1 MSYFK
6 DLKSKYQHATHSDVA
21 DPAEHVILVFTE
33 FDLFRRA
40 VTKREIKSRNEIM
53 AAMKTCVDLLSPRLL
68 QLPANVENDI
78 KQFALRLT
86 TMVTMIGRKDG
97 VYKFADLAED
107 LNDASRG
114 KLQFIEQRI
123 KNNVKM
129 FREGTGLPPIN
140 DVDRAKMQKFYSN
153 SNKLPERLA
162 TPFAVVHYPLVPLF
176 EDFNLMTDKAL
187 KTVGLRYER
196 MAESFVVLKD
206 QVLLAA
212 DIPKLTEMF
221 ADTKKRQKSGIDL
234 PAVVMDILEQINK
247 NNPGNKFELM
257 SPIPVRNPR
266 NANIALFWLIPAD
279 KLRAL
284 GRVGRTSRLQSWS
297 LPHRHVAEL

>member
-6 DLKSKYQHATHSDVA
+6 DLKSKYQHATHADVV
-21 DPAEHVILVFTE
+21 DPAEHVIAVFNE

-40 VTKREIKSRNEIM
+40 VTKREIKSRNEITT
-53 AAMKTCVDLLSPRLL
+53 AMKTCVDLLSPRLL
-68 QLPANVENDI
+68 QLPANVETDI
-78 KQFALRLT
+78 KQFALRLSSMT
-86 TMVTMIGRKDG
+86 TMIERKDG
-97 VYKFADLAED
+97 VYKFADLVDD
-107 LNDASRG
+107 LNDPARG

-123 KNNVKM
+123 KNNTKM

-140 DVDRAKMQKFYSN
+140 DADREKMQKFYSHA
-153 SNKLPERLA
+153 NKLPERLA
-162 TPFAVVHYPLVPLF
+162 TPFAVVHYPVVPLF
-176 EDFNLMTDKAL
+176 EDFNLMSDKAL
-187 KTVGLRYER
+187 KMVGFKYER

-212 DIPKLTEMF
+212 DVPKLTEMF
-221 ADTKKRQKSGIDL
+221 ADTKKRKKGIDL
-234 PAVVMDILEQINK
+234 PAVVLDILDQINK

-257 SPIPVRNPR
+257 SPVPVRNPR

-284 GRVGRTSRLQSWS
+284 GRAGRTVRLQSWS
-297 LPHRHVAEL
+297 LPHRHVAAL